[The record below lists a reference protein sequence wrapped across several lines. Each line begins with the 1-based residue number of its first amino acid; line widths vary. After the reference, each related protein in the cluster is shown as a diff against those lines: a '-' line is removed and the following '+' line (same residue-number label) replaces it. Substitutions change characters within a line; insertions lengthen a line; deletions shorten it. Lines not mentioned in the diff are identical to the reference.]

1 MLKNRYT
8 VVVADRSSGVIR
20 RITFNLRSA
29 IGLLVAILGTPILLG
44 FGVSWLASTELNRL
58 KTNLASLEVENSG
71 YRSATTSLGSEI
83 AALEAVVADIDN
95 RAVLNPRALEALNQ
109 LPAGLK
115 ARAIGGGAG
124 AITSNPL
131 YTVALTSPRTTF
143 TLLKDL
149 LAGLDG
155 RLQDIRISV
164 EHRSALANA
173 TPQIWPTDPH
183 GGYLSSAFGYRI
195 DPFTGIRA
203 FHRAVDISTPYGQE
217 VLATAAG
224 RVVSAKPTGNLGNL
238 IVIDHGFGLRTRYG
252 HLSSFT
258 VGGGEQVARGD
269 LIGYVGSTG
278 RSTGSHVHYEIW
290 ADGRPINPYRFLAPS
305 ESLSTN

>member
-1 MLKNRYT
+1 MLRNRYT

-20 RITFNLRSA
+20 RITLNLRSA
-29 IGLLVAILGTPILLG
+29 IGLLAAILGTPILLG

-109 LPAGLK
+109 LPAALK

-164 EHRSALANA
+164 EHRRVLATA
-173 TPQIWPTDPH
+173 TPQIWPTNPH
-183 GGYLSSAFGYRI
+183 GYLSSAFGYRI

-203 FHRAVDISTPYGQE
+203 FHRAVDISTPHGQE

-224 RVVSAKPTGNLGNL
+224 RIVSAKPTGNLGKL

-258 VGGGEQVARGD
+258 VGGGDQVARGD

-290 ADGRPINPYRFLAPS
+290 ADGRPINPYRFLSPS

>member
-20 RITFNLRSA
+20 RITLNLRSA

-109 LPAGLK
+109 LPAALK

-143 TLLKDL
+143 TMLKDL

-155 RLQDIRISV
+155 RLQDIRFSV
-164 EHRSALANA
+164 ENRSALANA
-173 TPQIWPTDPH
+173 TPQIWPTDPR
-183 GGYLSSAFGYRI
+183 GYLSSAFGYRI

-203 FHRAVDISTPYGQE
+203 FHRAVDISTPHGQE

-224 RVVSAKPTGNLGNL
+224 RIVSAKPTGNLGKL

-258 VGGGEQVARGD
+258 VGGGDQVARGD

-290 ADGRPINPYRFLAPS
+290 ADGRPINPYRFLSPS

>member
-1 MLKNRYT
+1 MLRNRYT

-20 RITFNLRSA
+20 RITLNLRSA

-109 LPAGLK
+109 LPAALK

-143 TLLKDL
+143 TMLKDL

-155 RLQDIRISV
+155 RLQDIRFSV

-183 GGYLSSAFGYRI
+183 GYLSSAFGYRI

-224 RVVSAKPTGNLGNL
+224 RIVSAKPTGNLGKL

-258 VGGGEQVARGD
+258 VGGGDQVARGD

-290 ADGRPINPYRFLAPS
+290 ADGRPINPYRFLSPS

>member
-20 RITFNLRSA
+20 RITLNLRSA

-44 FGVSWLASTELNRL
+44 FGASWLASTELNRL

-83 AALEAVVADIDN
+83 AALEVVVADIDN

-143 TLLKDL
+143 TMLKDL
-149 LAGLDG
+149 LASLDG
-155 RLQDIRISV
+155 RLQDIRSSV

-183 GGYLSSAFGYRI
+183 GYLSGAFGYRI
-195 DPFTGIRA
+195 DPFTGIRT
-203 FHRAVDISTPYGQE
+203 FHRAIDISTPHGQK

-224 RVVSAKPTGNLGNL
+224 RVVSAKPTGNLGKL
-238 IVIDHGFGLRTRYG
+238 IVIDHGFGLATRYG
-252 HLSSFT
+252 HLSGFT
-258 VGGGEQVARGD
+258 VGAGDQVAQGD

-290 ADGRPINPYRFLAPS
+290 ADGRPINPYRFLSPS
-305 ESLSTN
+305 ESLATN

>member
-20 RITFNLRSA
+20 RITLNLRSA

-109 LPAGLK
+109 LPAALK

-143 TLLKDL
+143 TMLKDL

-155 RLQDIRISV
+155 RLQDIRFSV

-183 GGYLSSAFGYRI
+183 GYLSSAFGYRI

-203 FHRAVDISTPYGQE
+203 FHRAVDISTPHGQE

-224 RVVSAKPTGNLGNL
+224 RIVSAKPTGNLGKL

-258 VGGGEQVARGD
+258 VGGGDQVARGD

-290 ADGRPINPYRFLAPS
+290 ADGRPINPYRFLSPS

>member
-20 RITFNLRSA
+20 RITLNLRSA

-109 LPAGLK
+109 LPAALK

-143 TLLKDL
+143 TMLKDL

-155 RLQDIRISV
+155 RLQDIRFSV
-164 EHRSALANA
+164 ENRSALANA

-183 GGYLSSAFGYRI
+183 GYLSSAFGYRI

-203 FHRAVDISTPYGQE
+203 FHRAVDISTPHGQE

-224 RVVSAKPTGNLGNL
+224 RIVSAKPTGNLGKL

-258 VGGGEQVARGD
+258 VGGGDQVARGD

-290 ADGRPINPYRFLAPS
+290 ADGRPINPYRFHSPS
-305 ESLSTN
+305 ESLTTN

>member
-1 MLKNRYT
+1 MLRNRYT

-20 RITFNLRSA
+20 RITLNLRSA
-29 IGLLVAILGTPILLG
+29 IGLLAAILGTPILLG

-109 LPAGLK
+109 LPAALK

-143 TLLKDL
+143 TMLKDL

-155 RLQDIRISV
+155 RLQDIRFSV

-173 TPQIWPTDPH
+173 TLQIWPTDPH
-183 GGYLSSAFGYRI
+183 GYLSSAFGYRI

-224 RVVSAKPTGNLGNL
+224 RVVSAKPAGNLGNL

-258 VGGGEQVARGD
+258 VGGGDQVARGD

>member
-1 MLKNRYT
+1 MLRNRYT

-20 RITFNLRSA
+20 RITLNLRSA

-109 LPAGLK
+109 LPAALK

-143 TLLKDL
+143 TMLKDL

-155 RLQDIRISV
+155 RLQDIRFSV
-164 EHRSALANA
+164 ENRSALANA

-183 GGYLSSAFGYRI
+183 GYLSSAFGYRI

-203 FHRAVDISTPYGQE
+203 FHRAVDISTPHGQE

-224 RVVSAKPTGNLGNL
+224 RIVSAKPTGNLGKL

-258 VGGGEQVARGD
+258 VGGGDQVARGD

-290 ADGRPINPYRFLAPS
+290 ADGRPINPYRFLSPS

>member
-1 MLKNRYT
+1 MLRNRYT

-20 RITFNLRSA
+20 RITLNLRSA
-29 IGLLVAILGTPILLG
+29 IGLLAAILGTPILLG

-109 LPAGLK
+109 LPAALK

-143 TLLKDL
+143 TMLKDL

-155 RLQDIRISV
+155 RLQDIRFSV
-164 EHRSALANA
+164 ENRSALANA

-183 GGYLSSAFGYRI
+183 GYLSSAFGYRI

-203 FHRAVDISTPYGQE
+203 FHRAVDISTPHGQE

-224 RVVSAKPTGNLGNL
+224 RIVSAKPTGNLGKL

-258 VGGGEQVARGD
+258 VGGGDQVARGD

-290 ADGRPINPYRFLAPS
+290 ADGRPINPYRFLSPS

>member
-1 MLKNRYT
+1 MLRNRYT

-20 RITFNLRSA
+20 RITLNLRSA
-29 IGLLVAILGTPILLG
+29 IGLLAAILGTPILLG

-173 TPQIWPTDPH
+173 TPQIWPTNPH
-183 GGYLSSAFGYRI
+183 GYLSSAFGYRI

-203 FHRAVDISTPYGQE
+203 FHRAVDISTPHGQE

-224 RVVSAKPTGNLGNL
+224 RIVSAKPTGNLGKL

-258 VGGGEQVARGD
+258 VGGGDQVARGD

-290 ADGRPINPYRFLAPS
+290 ADGRPINPYRFLSPS